1 MRLKLHA
8 AVIAVY
14 CAHCVGDIF
23 NVKAGGT
30 YTYQC
35 CLKDSDSS
43 AHTLAVHL
51 DTLSVKALCA
61 HAKEALRHFQL
72 HVLCGVAQCTSH
84 CRLDAFAELSSCQS
98 VRMQQLISQWTDF
111 HEFDI

>member
-1 MRLKLHA
+1 MRLKLRG

-14 CAHCVGDIF
+14 CRNCVGDIF

-35 CLKDSDSS
+35 CL

-72 HVLCGVAQCTSH
+72 QPCFTCCVV
-84 CRLDAFAELSSCQS
+84 
-98 VRMQQLISQWTDF
+98 
-111 HEFDI
+111 